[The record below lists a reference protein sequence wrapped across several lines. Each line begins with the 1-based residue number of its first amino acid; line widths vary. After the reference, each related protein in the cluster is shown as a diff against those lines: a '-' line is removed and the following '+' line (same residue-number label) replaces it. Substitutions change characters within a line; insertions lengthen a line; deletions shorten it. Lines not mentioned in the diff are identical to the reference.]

1 MKIRASV
8 LAATAATASL
18 VLAGCSTAETTTDSS
33 AGAPAAAAEGAVPI
47 AAAFYPLQFVAERV
61 GGDQV
66 SVLPLTAP
74 GVEPHDLELSPA
86 VVREMQNVDLV
97 LFLSEFQPAVDDA
110 VGTTGVRA
118 LDAHPIV
125 QEHESA
131 HADEDEDHADEDEAH
146 ADEEDSHEGHD
157 HSAGDPHFW
166 LDPAL
171 LAEYAHE
178 VSVELSDVDP
188 DNAQEYAANAEAL
201 ETELLAL
208 DQSFTDGLS
217 QCERSD
223 IFVSHEAFGYLTER
237 LGLEQHGL
245 SGLDPDAEPSPA
257 RVREVRDEVQATGA
271 TTVYSESLVDAAAI
285 EALAADAGVQTAVLD
300 PVEGVTG
307 DDDYID
313 VMTRNLDALRAGLA
327 CN

>member
-1 MKIRASV
+1 MKIRTSV
-8 LAATAATASL
+8 LVATAATASL
-18 VLAGCSTAETTTDSS
+18 LLTGCSTAESPADSS
-33 AGAPAAAAEGAVPI
+33 AEGFGPAADGVLPL

-74 GVEPHDLELSPA
+74 GVEPHDLELSPS
-86 VVREMQNVDLV
+86 VVRELQDAELV
-97 LFLSEFQPAVDDA
+97 LYLSEFQPAVDDA
-110 VGTTGVRA
+110 VETTGVRA
-118 LDAHPIV
+118 FDAHHIV
-125 QEHESA
+125 EEHEAA
-131 HADEDEDHADEDEAH
+131 HEDEAH
-146 ADEEDSHEGHD
+146 DDEEEEAHEEDDDGHD

-178 VSVELSDVDP
+178 VSVELSGVDP
-188 DNAQEYAANAEAL
+188 DNAEAYAANAEEL

-208 DQSFTDGLS
+208 DQSFTDALS

-223 IFVSHEAFGYLTER
+223 IFVSHEAFGFLTER
-237 LGLEQHGL
+237 FGLEQHGL

-300 PVEGVTG
+300 PVEGVSG

-313 VMTRNLDALRAGLA
+313 VMTRNLDALRAGLG

>member
-1 MKIRASV
+1 MKIRTSV
-8 LAATAATASL
+8 LVATAATASL
-18 VLAGCSTAETTTDSS
+18 LLTGCSTAESPADSS
-33 AGAPAAAAEGAVPI
+33 AEGSGPAADGVLPL

-74 GVEPHDLELSPA
+74 GVEPHDLELSPS
-86 VVREMQNVDLV
+86 VVRELQDAELV
-97 LFLSEFQPAVDDA
+97 LYLSEFQPAVDDA
-110 VGTTGVRA
+110 VETTGVRA
-118 LDAHPIV
+118 FDAHHIV
-125 QEHESA
+125 EEHEAA
-131 HADEDEDHADEDEAH
+131 HEDEAH
-146 ADEEDSHEGHD
+146 DDEEEEAHEEDDDGHD

-178 VSVELSDVDP
+178 VSVELSGVDP
-188 DNAQEYAANAEAL
+188 DNAEAYAANAEEL

-208 DQSFTDGLS
+208 DQSFTDALS

-223 IFVSHEAFGYLTER
+223 IFVSHEAFGFLTER
-237 LGLEQHGL
+237 FGLEQHGL

-300 PVEGVTG
+300 PVEGVSG

-313 VMTRNLDALRAGLA
+313 VMTRNLDALRAGLG